1 MVEKFQNLKLYE
13 HLKAATEAASDLLH
27 DIESGQID
35 LQKDSKDSIDDI
47 IASEPSF
54 ELCMQYLTENPIT
67 ERLKTIQKPEE
78 RKEEARKMLLLIIKK
93 YLGCP
98 YITFVTVL

>member
-1 MVEKFQNLKLYE
+1 MENKLRNPDFYKR
-13 HLKAATEAASDLLH
+13 LKAANKEASDLLH
-27 DIESGQID
+27 SIKSGQIAP
-35 LQKDSKDSIDDI
+35 KGGSIDNI